1 MDNEEFELVNFVC
14 SKCGQLL
21 VQALPSSRV
30 LCRKCNHWVE
40 QQARERNVYSASIK
54 KYSMSVVCK

>member
-1 MDNEEFELVNFVC
+1 MHNEEFELVNFVC
-14 SKCGQLL
+14 SKCGQTL

-40 QQARERNVYSASIK
+40 QESRGRKIYGAGIK

>member
-1 MDNEEFELVNFVC
+1 MNDGEIELVNFKC
-14 SKCGQLL
+14 DKCGKNL
-21 VQALPSSRV
+21 VQTLPAAHV

-40 QQARERNVYSASIK
+40 QQSRGSKVYGTSIQ